1 MRRFSFQMPLHGFRN
16 IVLTV
21 IHRILCRL
29 DQLCSIASVTPSY
42 IAESPWPVRRKSISQ
57 PTSQRGSKY
66 DHLYSPISKQ
76 PKPEMKIDVE
86 LAAQLEVRRMEKW
99 RKKSPQVRTPSLGKR
114 KRRPQTAASSPR
126 PASRKL
132 FQEDATDTT
141 LNSALL
147 VKSVTQCQ
155 PLHVDSVT

>member
-1 MRRFSFQMPLHGFRN
+1 MPLHRFRN

-29 DQLCSIASVTPSY
+29 DQLCSIASVTTSY
-42 IAESPWPVRRKSISQ
+42 IAESPWPVRRKSTSQ

-99 RKKSPQVRTPSLGKR
+99 RKKSPQVRTPSLGKTTAANSSKFTPPR
-114 KRRPQTAASSPR
+114 IPQTVSGGRHGYHTQQRTACKVR
-126 PASRKL
+126 Y
-132 FQEDATDTT
+132 TM
-141 LNSALL
+141 SAPSCRFCNIEQSIA
-147 VKSVTQCQ
+147 V
-155 PLHVDSVT
+155 